1 MSVAASRDA
10 KDDAADTL
18 SASPSPV
25 EPSIATAP
33 RRAEQERSQV
43 SRRRLIEAAVSA
55 LMDMGYSGM
64 TLSAI
69 ARRAGLTTGAV
80 QYHFGS
86 KDDLLLEMLDVLFL
100 GTSFLTP
107 ESETEASAEGVGL
120 YRRCEIF
127 VERSM
132 HTYGQPNYFLIWEI
146 IIATRRDPALNA
158 RVAAARN
165 DVVAEW
171 LGRFRRL
178 FAELAVPEEEALELI
193 NFVNGHLRGISLLNR
208 YGPITRETWARQ
220 KRLITDALYSELS
233 AFAGGTVLGSPET
246 NEKPANKGEAS

>member
-1 MSVAASRDA
+1 MSVGASQGA
-10 KDDAADTL
+10 NEGAADTA
-18 SASPSPV
+18 SAGPASL
-25 EPSIATAP
+25 EPGMAARP
-33 RRAEQERSQV
+33 RRAEQERSRV
-43 SRRRLIEAAVSA
+43 SRRRLIDAAVSA
-55 LMDMGYSGM
+55 LMDMGYSAM
-64 TLSAI
+64 TLSEI

-100 GTSFLTP
+100 GTGFLAP
-107 ESETEASAEGVGL
+107 ESETEASAEGAGL

-165 DVVAEW
+165 DVVADW
-171 LGRFRRL
+171 QRRFRRL
-178 FAELAVPEEEALELI
+178 FAELTVPEDEALELI

-208 YGPITRETWARQ
+208 YGPIKQESWARQ
-220 KRLITDALYSELS
+220 RRLITDALYRELS
-233 AFAGGTVLGSPET
+233 ALGGGTGLEPPKPDET
-246 NEKPANKGEAS
+246 LASKGDAS

>member
-1 MSVAASRDA
+1 MPTNASLSA
-10 KDDAADTL
+10 KESPADTL
-18 SASPSPV
+18 PAG
-25 EPSIATAP
+25 AAP
-33 RRAEQERSQV
+33 IEQSMAVPAKRAEQERSRV
-43 SRRRLIEAAVSA
+43 SRRRLIDAGVSA
-55 LMDMGYSGM
+55 LMDMGYSAM
-64 TLSAI
+64 TLSEI

-100 GTSFLTP
+100 GTSFLAL
-107 ESETEASAEGVGL
+107 ESETEASVEGVEL

-171 LGRFRRL
+171 LGRFRQL
-178 FAELAVPEEEALELI
+178 FADLAVPEDEALELI